1 MAFTVNLNGLKDIQ
15 DALKNI
21 DVKLKQDVGDEINA
35 SALKILTDA
44 KRLAPVNFGQLR
56 NQIALDPIDNLTY
69 AVEAKASYSAYV
81 EFGTGPQVSVPADFT
96 SYAAQ
101 FKGVKGG
108 KFKDFVDALT
118 LWVKRKS
125 IGDGKND
132 KGLAY
137 VIARSI
143 LRKGM
148 RPQPF
153 LIPSYESEK
162 PKLIQRLKKLLDV
175 KS

>member
-1 MAFTVNLNGLKDIQ
+1 MRMKIKRYLVISDLQIPYHHETAV
-15 DALKNI
+15 KNVI
-21 DVKLKQDVGDEINA
+21 KLARKEKFDSVLCVGDEINA

-56 NQIALDPIDNLTY
+56 NQIALDPINNLTY
-69 AVEAKASYSAYV
+69 GVEAKASYSAYV

-101 FKGVKGG
+101 FQGKKGG

-118 LWVKRKS
+118 LWVKRKG

-132 KGLAY
+132 RGLAY

-143 LRKGM
+143 LQKM
-148 RPQPF
+148 
-153 LIPSYESEK
+153 
-162 PKLIQRLKKLLDV
+162 
-175 KS
+175 